1 MGYNMNNDVPLGQLG
16 SGFHDTHSVTLLPPA
31 GMVIMAVTFLEDVN
45 LDVLTPELPTDATFR
60 GPTFLDGSSNTQ
72 AQINSFGI
80 ATQTAKNGAASA
92 AVDASNVFPKG
103 LTIYGRWTA
112 LSGNAAGINS
122 TGGCIAYFGR

>member
-1 MGYNMNNDVPLGQLG
+1 MGYNMSSDVALGQLG

-31 GMVIMAVTFLEDVN
+31 GMVIMAVTFLEDVS

-60 GPTFLDGSSNTQ
+60 GPTFDDSGTTR
-72 AQINSFGI
+72 AQINSFGV

-112 LSGNAAGINS
+112 LSAQSGAINS
-122 TGGCIAYFGR
+122 TGGCIAYFGK

>member
-1 MGYNMNNDVPLGQLG
+1 MGYNMNSDVSLGQLG
-16 SGFHDTHSVTLLPPA
+16 SGFHDTHSVTLVPPV

-60 GPTFLDGSSNTQ
+60 GPTFDDSGTTR

-112 LSGNAAGINS
+112 LSANAAGINS
-122 TGGCIAYFGR
+122 TGGCIAYFGK